1 MKKSMTKV
9 FAGLL
14 VLASVMVLTPVL
26 AGTDVGEPATNF
38 TLQQINGGKK
48 VTLSQL
54 KGKPTL
60 VVFWATWCPPCRRE
74 IPLLKKLDKEYGPKG
89 LQIVA
94 LALNYRETQDV
105 VAKFI
110 KDHELPYTVL
120 WDEDNKTADAYSV
133 TGIPTAVLVDANGV
147 IRFRGHQLD
156 DPAFMGLL
164 KDYTSSKAS

>member
-1 MKKSMTKV
+1 MKRVMTNA
-9 FAGLL
+9 FAVLL
-14 VLASVMVLTPVL
+14 VLASFMVLIPAA

-38 TLQQINGGKK
+38 TLQQIDGGKK
-48 VTLSQL
+48 ITLSDL

-94 LALNYRETQDV
+94 LALNYRETKDV

-133 TGIPTAVLVDANGV
+133 TGIPTAVLVDAKGV

-164 KDYTSSKAS
+164 KDYLASKAS